1 MDVVKDKLSE
11 SPEEQE
17 SWRKSVV
24 MSSLRWLVSSYSR
37 SKQQPEPPCS
47 QEQNILGR
55 LLKHL
60 VTASESILLSCVQYI
75 LYGKLVQKYKKVMS
89 PVADI
94 TWHPL

>member
-24 MSSLRWLVSSYSR
+24 LSSLRWLVSAYSR
-37 SKQQPEPPCS
+37 AKQQPEPPCS
-47 QEQNILGR
+47 QEQNILER

-60 VTASESILLSCVQYI
+60 VTASESTLLSCVRYI
-75 LYGKLVQKYKKVMS
+75 FYGELVPSYNN
-89 PVADI
+89 
-94 TWHPL
+94 